1 MSEVRQMNCRQQTFF
16 LKFSQESFGTG
27 TYGPVVVASMLASV
41 FNWRPHTLSQ
51 LYNSTMHRRA
61 VSAARPPTRPA
72 AGPSAR
78 RQRYKQQTTTTTTT
92 DTNDRY

>member
-41 FNWRPHTLSQ
+41 FT
-51 LYNSTMHRRA
+51 
-61 VSAARPPTRPA
+61 
-72 AGPSAR
+72 
-78 RQRYKQQTTTTTTT
+78 
-92 DTNDRY
+92 